1 MFYLLKSKAFYI
13 SAIKFNMIYGRLWV
27 CCEIV
32 LQQENQLISTKHF
45 AYFQYQLYRNQY
57 LKLIGDHAKIQH
69 IKCGR
74 SGLTQIYVSTM
85 FYYFSCLWK
94 CNYWLK
100 ISSLTQFLFHF
111 ISLQVCEAFERLRYL
126 KKTLNLVRSMFLS

>member
-1 MFYLLKSKAFYI
+1 M
-13 SAIKFNMIYGRLWV
+13 
-27 CCEIV
+27 V
-32 LQQENQLISTKHF
+32 LQTRKSINFHKTLCIQYFMKWNVLTNISH
-45 AYFQYQLYRNQY
+45 FQYQLYRNQY

-85 FYYFSCLWK
+85 FLYLFFFLLTCCLWK

-126 KKTLNLVRSMFLS
+126 KKTLNLVRNMFLS